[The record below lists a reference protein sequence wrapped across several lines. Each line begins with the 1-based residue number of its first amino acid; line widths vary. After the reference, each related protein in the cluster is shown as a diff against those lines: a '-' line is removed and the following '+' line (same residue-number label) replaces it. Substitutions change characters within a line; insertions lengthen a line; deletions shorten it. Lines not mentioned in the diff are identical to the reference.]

1 MENQGCNNDEQF
13 KDELA
18 HLKGEIQHE
27 KEEIA
32 FEEKQIQHE
41 KQEVEYL
48 EQKVEELE
56 RREHERCELVL
67 IVNAE
72 EKPYHEH
79 EISFKKV
86 VELAFGAMQEND
98 IKAYTVTYKNGPKE
112 NPEGSLVYNKTVKVQ
127 NKMRFNVTQTNKS

>member
-1 MENQGCNNDEQF
+1 MENNNCNNDEHF
-13 KDELA
+13 KEELA
-18 HLKGEIQHE
+18 HLKEEIQHE

-41 KQEVEYL
+41 KKEVEYL
-48 EQKVEELE
+48 EERVEELE
-56 RREHERCELVL
+56 HEAHEHCDLVI

-72 EKPYHEH
+72 EKEYHER
-79 EISFKKV
+79 EIYFKKV

-98 IKAYTVTYKNGPKE
+98 TKAYTVTYKNGPKE
-112 NPEGSLVYNKTVKVQ
+112 NPEGSLVYNKKVKVQ